1 MNSAPR
7 VSKFFRN
14 AFLRGV
20 GIGEHPKT
28 HSRKNIGGE
37 IFGAAEDAI
46 FDEKIPFPKKV
57 PNKWFLFAE
66 ASADGIINPPGF
78 TFS

>member
-1 MNSAPR
+1 MNFAVQLGKFCRNTCRR
-7 VSKFFRN
+7 V
-14 AFLRGV
+14 V

-46 FDEKIPFPKKV
+46 FDEEIPFLKKV
-57 PNKWFLFAE
+57 PNKRFLFAE
-66 ASADGIINPPGF
+66 ASADGIKYPVGF